1 MPAAA
6 PGSGSGPDP
15 AASRRLLIVDPD
27 RSTRRQVRAAC
38 EEDGYQVVE
47 ADGHARALA
56 RFRET
61 RPGVVL
67 LEASLPDGSG
77 FETCRELRDLDQQVG
92 IILVSSHPD
101 EVEAVVGLE
110 LGADDYVVKPVRL
123 RELVA
128 RVGAT
133 LRRVRMSAPGRG
145 RSRLEFKDLVI
156 DIDERRVARTGRE
169 VKLTHT
175 EFDLLTLL
183 ARNAGRVLTREAIL
197 EQVWAYEPPVEI
209 ETRVIDVHV
218 RNLRKKIEQVPSRP
232 VYILAVPG
240 IGYRFTNV
248 R

>member
-1 MPAAA
+1 VPV
-6 PGSGSGPDP
+6 PGSGPVSGP
-15 AASRRLLIVDPD
+15 SRRLLVVDPD

-47 ADGHARALA
+47 ADGHSQALA
-56 RFRET
+56 RFRAT

-67 LEASLPDGSG
+67 LDASLAGGPG
-77 FETCRELRDLDQQVG
+77 FETCRVLRDLDQHVG
-92 IILVSSHPD
+92 IILVGSRPD

-133 LRRVRMSAPGRG
+133 LRRVRMSAPGSG

-156 DIDERRVARTGRE
+156 DVDERRVARTGRE
-169 VKLTHT
+169 VRLTHT
-175 EFDLLTLL
+175 EFDLLSLL

-197 EQVWAYEPPVEI
+197 EQVWAYEPPVDI

-218 RNLRKKIEQVPSRP
+218 RNLRKKIELVPSRP

-240 IGYRFTNV
+240 IGYRFTDV